1 MSVTRCPECNEWMDV
16 ERVHNGVCY
25 VWHGVHCGY
34 GQAYM
39 ADDDVFSEIPSSSE
53 VRHRETTR

>member
-1 MSVTRCPECNEWMDV
+1 MSVTKCPECNEWMDV

-25 VWHGVHCGY
+25 VWHGFHCGF

-39 ADDDVFSEIPSSSE
+39 ADEDVFPEIPKE
-53 VRHRETTR
+53 EP